1 MPPKQPK
8 PAGAAGSRKK
18 EQTIPPQDETP
29 LDSVKNPPV
38 IGKAVRL
45 NSRGL
50 RCTAYE
56 EMQQSWVCPLIQEI
70 NSDGTVEVLWR
81 TLVGNWNTLDVS
93 MECLSYTIAVPGVAI
108 RDAETLAEIQRRQAE
123 KQQAKDA
130 KTKSDQDNQL
140 ALEKEN

>member
-38 IGKAVRL
+38 IGAAVRL
-45 NSRGL
+45 NSEGVK
-50 RCTAYE
+50 CTAYE
-56 EMQQSWVCPLIQEI
+56 EMQKSWVCPAI
-70 NSDGTVEVLWR
+70 NQDNGNGTVEVLWKTR
-81 TLVGNWNTLDVS
+81 EGDWNTLDVL
-93 MECLSYTIAVPGVAI
+93 MECLSYTVAVPGVDI

-123 KQQAKDA
+123 KQQAK
-130 KTKSDQDNQL
+130 
-140 ALEKEN
+140 EKFEPAHLLLS